1 MADMKKHLKTGLLII
16 MLAVPVFLFL
26 FLKFFGENK
35 FDLPYL
41 VALGVEKTSFSE
53 LYNDYDQNLDE
64 NYLKS
69 IPGDSIYLV
78 FPEIDSN
85 LDGSKAVLILYSP
98 LQSFNENQQ
107 LEIDRFKSKIK
118 NPTDLN
124 IIEIKNAETDKFW
137 SLFFKVNKQKG
148 RTFVNNVGMIAL
160 LDQKGFFRGI
170 YNPSIKSEIDR
181 LITEYQ
187 ILEDGGF

>member
-1 MADMKKHLKTGLLII
+1 MADMKKHFKTGLLIV

-41 VALGVEKTSFSE
+41 ISLGVENSEIKDINQSFNFE
-53 LYNDYDQNLDE
+53 LAESYF
-64 NYLKS
+64 KS
-69 IPGDSIYLV
+69 IPDDSIYLV

-98 LQSFNENQQ
+98 KQSFTKNQQ

-118 NPTDLN
+118 NPDKLN
-124 IIEIKNAETDKFW
+124 IIEIKNAESDDYW
-137 SLFFKVNKQKG
+137 SIFFEINKQKG
-148 RTFVNNVGMIAL
+148 RSFVNNIGMLAL
-160 LDQKGFFRGI
+160 IDQGGFFRGI
-170 YNPSIKSEIDR
+170 YNPGIKSEIDR